1 MPMADADDVKYE
13 TEDFSPRSI
22 RWFTAGLA
30 VLAVTVLLLMGGLL
44 WLLSGGWPPRQGI
57 VTPMVPAPNMSPEPD
72 LQVASSLDYQ
82 AMRAAEESQLHSYRW
97 VDREAGIAAI
107 PIERAMEIL
116 ADRGLPARKS
126 PVKRP
131 QSKQEQP

>member
-1 MPMADADDVKYE
+1 MADANDVKYE
-13 TEDFSPRSI
+13 TEDFSPRAI

-30 VLAVTVLLLMGGLL
+30 VLTVTVLVLMAGLL

-57 VTPMVPAPNMSPEPD
+57 VTPMVPAPNMSPAPD
-72 LQVASSLDYQ
+72 LQVASTRDYQ
-82 AMRAAEESQLHSYRW
+82 EMRAAEEMQLHSYGW

-116 ADRGLPARKS
+116 ASRGLTAQKS
-126 PVKRP
+126 QAKSR

>member
-1 MPMADADDVKYE
+1 MADAGDVKYE
-13 TEDFSPRSI
+13 TEDFSPRGI

-82 AMRAAEESQLHSYRW
+82 AMRAAEEAQLHSYRW

-116 ADRGLPARKS
+116 AGGGLPAQKA
-126 PVKRP
+126 PAKRP